1 MKREIGEGSGD
12 FERETER
19 VAVLGSGGGC
29 AKWSGAAV
37 PEKEAVGE
45 EAPDAW
51 VPVVSGKKKEG
62 KGKGEG
68 RARAGADRSAGLMPC
83 SAPGVAQ
90 LLPFPF
96 FLFCFHFSIFCFL
109 FSNLCVV

>member
-37 PEKEAVGE
+37 PV
-45 EAPDAW
+45 DA
-51 VPVVSGKKKEG
+51 G
-62 KGKGEG
+62 
-68 RARAGADRSAGLMPC
+68 
-83 SAPGVAQ
+83 
-90 LLPFPF
+90 
-96 FLFCFHFSIFCFL
+96 
-109 FSNLCVV
+109 